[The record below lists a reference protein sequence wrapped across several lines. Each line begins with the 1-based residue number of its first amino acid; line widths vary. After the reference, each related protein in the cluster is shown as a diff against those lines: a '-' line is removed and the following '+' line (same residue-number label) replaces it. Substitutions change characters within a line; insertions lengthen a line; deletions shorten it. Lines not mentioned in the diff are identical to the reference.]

1 MPLRA
6 GPDSEVYS
14 IAVGRYD
21 IETLVD
27 RRESHLSTY
36 VWGTRDGV
44 QMIITARREGVIP
57 GYYG

>member
-1 MPLRA
+1 M
-6 GPDSEVYS
+6 
-14 IAVGRYD
+14 GRYD